1 LQPELGKKK
10 KAFIQNNQRGETMEH
25 VFVTFD
31 TTFST
36 WNVITDAGDV
46 VFYGEINETEQ
57 FLVDNAD
64 KYAESE
70 PAQLI
75 DNQALCTM

>member
-1 LQPELGKKK
+1 M
-10 KAFIQNNQRGETMEH
+10 QNKEKIMEH

-36 WNVITDAGDV
+36 WNVITEAGDV

-57 FLVDNAD
+57 FLADNAD
-64 KYAESE
+64 KYTESE
-70 PAQLI
+70 
-75 DNQALCTM
+75 CE